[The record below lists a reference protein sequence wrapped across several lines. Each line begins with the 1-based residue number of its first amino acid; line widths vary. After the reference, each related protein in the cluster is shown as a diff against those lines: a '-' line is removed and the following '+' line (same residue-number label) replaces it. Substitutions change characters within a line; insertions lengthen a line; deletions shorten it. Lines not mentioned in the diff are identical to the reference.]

1 MDIDIYETKKKKKK
15 VKGKEKIL
23 LDAKERSGYLY
34 TTRKFSSQIQ

>member
-1 MDIDIYETKKKKKK
+1 MKRKEEEK

-23 LDAKERSGYLY
+23 LDAKERFGYLY